1 MLTIDPKEHPT
12 AIQLFGSV
20 PSELAA
26 AGKIVESRGADMI
39 DVNMGC
45 PVHKIV
51 SNGEG
56 SALMKDPDKVY
67 AILAALVDAVSIP
80 VTVKFRAGWDEA
92 HKNAAVIAQMAEK
105 AGVSAVCVHG
115 RTRAQ
120 FYQGKADWDII
131 RAVKESVGIP
141 VLGNGDIFH
150 AEDALR
156 MKEETGCDGV
166 MIARGAEGNPW
177 IFPGR
182 EGPFAWKSDFSCFRS
197 GTLCMIRRHLHDL
210 ILFKG
215 ERVGVREMRHHGA
228 MYLTGCRTA
237 PITAIPSIRPRPR
250 RHCLPSLGNMKKS
263 SCRHDL
269 AGLFFSF

>member
-1 MLTIDPKEHPT
+1 M
-12 AIQLFGSV
+12 
-20 PSELAA
+20 
-26 AGKIVESRGADMI
+26 
-39 DVNMGC
+39 
-45 PVHKIV
+45 
-51 SNGEG
+51 
-56 SALMKDPDKVY
+56 
-67 AILAALVDAVSIP
+67 DAVSIP

-177 IFPGR
+177 IFRDVKALLHGKAISPVSVQER
-182 EGPFAWKSDFSCFRS
+182 FA
-197 GTLCMIRRHLHDL
+197 MIRRHLHDL

-228 MYLTGCRTA
+228 MYLTG
-237 PITAIPSIRPRPR
+237 
-250 RHCLPSLGNMKKS
+250 LPHSAYYRNTINQAQTEEALLAVLGEYEEK
-263 SCRHDL
+263 L
-269 AGLFFSF
+269 LQA